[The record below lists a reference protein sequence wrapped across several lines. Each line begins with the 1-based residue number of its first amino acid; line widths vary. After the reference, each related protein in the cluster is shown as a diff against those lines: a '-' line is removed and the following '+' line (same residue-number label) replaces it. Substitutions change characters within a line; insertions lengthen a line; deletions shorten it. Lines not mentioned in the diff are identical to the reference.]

1 MNQEHEENELED
13 INDETD
19 ETPEGNSDIRV
30 KQDTYRHVVFG
41 QIADG
46 LIPPHQGPP
55 ETTEDELTAAAL
67 SDTATPETD
76 SQPYR
81 PTIWRAL
88 FLVILAVVSLAI
100 LFWKK

>member
-1 MNQEHEENELED
+1 MMNKSDEAPEENGD
-13 INDETD
+13 IH
-19 ETPEGNSDIRV
+19 V

-46 LIPPHQGPP
+46 LIPPHPDPP
-55 ETTEDELTAAAL
+55 ETTDDELSAAAL
-67 SDTATPETD
+67 SDPAASETD